1 MRRMIVVTLGLVAG
15 LMLVG
20 CASSSPQTNGQFTPR
35 GIPAREYLVGGGFEI
50 FYRAPNKGTAY
61 WVEEATAKILQTK
74 SLEEDEDI
82 KVEVQSLDPNDFK
95 QMVGV
100 EVAKARLS
108 LYFIPRSQQVEG
120 PFEGD
125 GVPARK
131 YQVGGGL
138 SVAYRVPANGT
149 LVWVEER
156 GRKILETRTVEKG
169 TAAKSDRTP
178 EEVSQASGLPAG
190 NVSVSLYFIPDGQ

>member
-1 MRRMIVVTLGLVAG
+1 MISVAMG
-15 LMLVG
+15 FMACLMVVG

-108 LYFIPRSQQVEG
+108 LYFIPLHPHVEG
-120 PFEGD
+120 PFTDD
-125 GVPARK
+125 GMPARK

-138 SVAYRVPANGT
+138 DVAYSVPANGT
-149 LVWVEER
+149 LVWVEEQS
-156 GRKILETRTVEKG
+156 RKILETRSVGKG
-169 TAAKSDRTP
+169 TVAKSERTP
-178 EEVSQASGLPAG
+178 EEVSQATGLPAG
-190 NVSVSLYFIPDGQ
+190 NASVSLYFVPDGQ